1 MSSRKRREI
10 KGLGVSPG
18 VAIGTVHLVEME
30 PISIPKFWISEREI
44 AGESSRLK
52 QSIKKTLKDLLRI
65 KEKVCRFQAGD
76 QLKIIDSHL
85 MLLGDEIF
93 IGSVLETVRKE
104 KINAEW
110 AFQKIL
116 QQSMEAPPLE
126 GGNYFSERYEE
137 IHQLARRVF
146 QNLLGPQGQTL
157 RKFAKSSVV
166 VAHDLS
172 PTDTVQMVRG
182 MVQGFITEGGGPTS
196 HTAIVARAL
205 EIPAICGIGGITQL
219 VRDGERIL
227 IDGNE
232 GLVILHPTRRDLKK
246 YESIRRKY
254 RHVEELLLR
263 EAHRPSV
270 TLDGYKL
277 RLAANLEL
285 VEEIPVIKSHGAE
298 GIGLFRTEMFF
309 AGREQTPEEEEQF
322 KIYREIL
329 RKISPR
335 PATIRTLDLGADK
348 WLPGEDID
356 ESLNP
361 ALGMRAIRYG
371 LKNRPLLKTQLRA
384 MFRASRYG
392 TLKIL
397 IPMITNIDEMRQV
410 KKVVVEVQQDLRKN
424 RVTFDPFVKIGAM
437 VEIPSAAIMADKM
450 AGECDFLSIGTNDL
464 IQYTLAVDRVN
475 DEVSYLYEPLHPA
488 VLRLLRMVC
497 DAAKAQNIEVS
508 LCGEM
513 AGDPLCFLILLGLGL
528 TEMSMNPFSI
538 PRVKKLTRSVTFRQ
552 AKELL
557 DRALECKLA
566 SEVEHLVKKEAS
578 KINDFPE
585 T

>member
-1 MSSRKRREI
+1 MSFTI
-10 KGLGVSPG
+10 HGLAVSHG
-18 VAIGTVHLVEME
+18 IAIGHAHLVSHATLEVE
-30 PISIPKFWISEREI
+30 HYVLPGRFVDEELARFDRAV
-44 AGESSRLK
+44 AGVQAELDVLMAGTDAHAPAELTAF
-52 QSIKKTLKDLLRI
+52 IDLH
-65 KEKVCRFQAGD
+65 Q
-76 QLKIIDSHL
+76 
-85 MLLGDEIF
+85 MLLADPLLIQSTRELIR
-93 IGSVLETVRKE
+93 VRRC
-104 KINAEW
+104 NAEW
-110 AFQKIL
+110 AMV
-116 QQSMEAPPLE
+116 QQMEQVVAQFEQIEDEYLRERKADIVQVVERVLKVLMGHPGHPP
-126 GGNYFSERYEE
+126 R
-137 IHQLARRVF
+137 HA
-146 QNLLGPQGQTL
+146 QGDHL
-157 RKFAKSSVV
+157 II

-172 PTDTVQMVRG
+172 PADTLQFKELKIGGFVTDLG
-182 MVQGFITEGGGPTS
+182 AATS